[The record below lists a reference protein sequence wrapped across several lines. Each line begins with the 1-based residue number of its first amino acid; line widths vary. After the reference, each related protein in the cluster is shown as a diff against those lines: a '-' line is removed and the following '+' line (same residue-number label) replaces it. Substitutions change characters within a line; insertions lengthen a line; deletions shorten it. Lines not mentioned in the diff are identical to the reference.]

1 MPTPSA
7 PARHLTPAP
16 PIRHDLPIPLHTS
29 TPTQVVISPT
39 SANVAVNRPVTAATS
54 PASITCPGQPRRS
67 PRQDSLFPAKSELQ
81 RAPNQPPF
89 LTSQKLGKIRP
100 EFCPK
105 RQYPP
110 CRQYL
115 GSLPLTTT
123 PLHRP
128 FSLARNSSTP
138 PSDTNAS
145 FGPPSCTPE
154 IPRPPLQIQTLALDP
169 PHAPPSGPFVLKL
182 SKNPPKK
189 LENRPPAKKCHFSY
203 MQTPKRLDPP
213 LRYDLLP
220 CHPQTPARNSSTPP
234 SDTNASFRPP
244 SCTPETPAPPQGP
257 FTVPGRGPRKR
268 PNPAPLSPFSPG
280 TKNA

>member
-1 MPTPSA
+1 MTAVSP
-7 PARHLTPAP
+7 
-16 PIRHDLPIPLHTS
+16 S
-29 TPTQVVISPT
+29 TPRAHPRSPSPRPRLT
-39 SANVAVNRPVTAATS
+39 SPSTRSVTAAPSSAPTHHHPPTSPSTCRVDAAGS
-54 PASITCPGQPRRS
+54 PASIAHPGQCRQT
-67 PRQDSLFPAKSELQ
+67 PRQTRFSPPQSELQ

-128 FSLARNSSTP
+128 FSLTRNSSTP

-182 SKNPPKK
+182 SKNPPKSSKIALRPKNGIFPTCK
-189 LENRPPAKKCHFSY
+189 L
-203 MQTPKRLDPP
+203 
-213 LRYDLLP
+213 
-220 CHPQTPARNSSTPP
+220 RNSSTPP
-234 SDTNASFRPP
+234 SDTIYPAL
-244 SCTPETPAPPQGP
+244 THKHQPETP
-257 FTVPGRGPRKR
+257 
-268 PNPAPLSPFSPG
+268 
-280 TKNA
+280 